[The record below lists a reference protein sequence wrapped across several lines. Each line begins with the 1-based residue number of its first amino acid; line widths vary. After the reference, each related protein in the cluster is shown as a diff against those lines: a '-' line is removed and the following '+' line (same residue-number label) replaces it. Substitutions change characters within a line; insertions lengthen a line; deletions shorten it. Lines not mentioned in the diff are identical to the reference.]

1 MSNKRPVDFKPQGSE
16 TTSLPISEEFWGE
29 SLNPAQWEAV
39 RCIDAP
45 SLVIAGAGSGK
56 TRVLTYKIAWLMQQG
71 IEPWSILAL
80 TFTNKAA
87 REMRERIGKL
97 VGEHEAAPLWMG
109 TFHSIFSRILRIECD
124 TLGFTP
130 HYTIYDDKDSASLIK
145 TIIRE
150 MGFDDKVYRPGV
162 VAHRIS
168 DYKNQLIKCKVLNDI
183 YISCGQKLDM
193 YEVKSRLNDLGYDYT
208 DYINEEGQLA
218 IRGSIL
224 DVYSYDNE
232 LPFRID
238 FNDDEVDSIYTFD
251 YKTQERKEKLNSIHI
266 SPNIKEYNDEE
277 LFDRIYSIYQTR
289 LRQADAMDFDDL
301 LLNTY
306 ILLSEHEDIRSR
318 YEERFQFVLV
328 DEYQDTNYAQ
338 HRIVWLLTEHR
349 QRVCVVGDDAQS
361 IYSFR
366 GARID
371 NILTFQKMYR
381 DAKLFKLEQNYRS
394 TQTIVAAA
402 NSIIKHNRRQIQKS
416 VFSEKEVGE
425 QIPVLEAYSD
435 KEEASV
441 VARRIYELCK
451 KDDYNYGDI
460 AILYR
465 TNDQSRVFEEE
476 FLQRKYPY
484 RIYGGLSF
492 YQRKE
497 VKDAL
502 AYMRLVVNQHD
513 EEALR
518 RIVNVP
524 ARGIGKTTLD
534 KVFSTAVDHAVP
546 PFEVLSHP
554 LNYGLQVS
562 PSTQTRLQ
570 RFAELIEG
578 YNRRLSTDDASI
590 IAQGIV
596 KDSGLYAEIFAGK
609 EPEDRDRQANLQELM
624 DSITSFVDDRQE
636 EGQRVEL
643 ADFLQSVSL
652 MTDADKQLPEDGAC
666 ITLMTIHS
674 AKGLEF
680 PVVFVVGLEESLFP
694 SEMAI
699 DDGNIEEE
707 RRLFYVATTRAQS
720 RLYFTWSHSRVRY
733 GKFQNNQRS
742 RFLNEIDSQYL
753 TSAKPKSSLLFG
765 REKEERPSSSHHHS
779 VTPSLHSSFTSKPS
793 TDRTTP
799 VTPPPSMKPV
809 RSMQSPFTGSTPLPS
824 GNQVSVGSKI
834 EHVRFGRGVVTA
846 LEGSGLDTK
855 ATVVFEN
862 AGQKQLLLR
871 FARFK
876 VIG

>member
-1 MSNKRPVDFKPQGSE
+1 MEGKDPHQSSPLKGEELSLPQGKR
-16 TTSLPISEEFWGE
+16 LGGE

-39 RCIDAP
+39 LCIDAP

-71 IEPWSILAL
+71 MEPWTILAL

-87 REMRERIGKL
+87 REMRERIAKL

-124 TLGFTP
+124 AIGFTP

-145 TIIRE
+145 TIIHE
-150 MGFDDKVYRPGV
+150 MGLDDKVYRPGV

-168 DYKNQLIKCKVLNDI
+168 EAK
-183 YISCGQKLDM
+183 
-193 YEVKSRLNDLGYDYT
+193 
-208 DYINEEGQLA
+208 
-218 IRGSIL
+218 
-224 DVYSYDNE
+224 NE
-232 LPFRID
+232 LIRPSQYARDFDLMRRDQLSRMGRIH
-238 FNDDEVDSIYTFD
+238 E
-251 YKTQERKEKLNSIHI
+251 
-266 SPNIKEYNDEE
+266 
-277 LFDRIYSIYQTR
+277 IYSNYQAR
-289 LRQADAMDFDDL
+289 LKQADAMDFDDL

-306 ILLSEHEDIRSR
+306 ILLSEHPDIRQR
-318 YEERFQFVLV
+318 YEDRFQFVLV
-328 DEYQDTNYAQ
+328 DEYQDTNFAQ

-381 DAKLFKLEQNYRS
+381 DARLFKLEQNYRS

-402 NSIIKHNRRQIQKS
+402 NSVIKHNRRQIQKD
-416 VFSEKEVGE
+416 VFSKKEVGE

-451 KDDYNYGDI
+451 KDDYGYGDI

-484 RIYGGLSF
+484 RIYGGVSF

-502 AYMRLVVNQHD
+502 AYMRLIVNQHD

-524 ARGIGKTTLD
+524 ARGIGKTSLD
-534 KVFSTAVDHAVP
+534 KVFSCAIDHAVP
-546 PFEVLSHP
+546 PFDVLKAP
-554 LNYGLQVS
+554 YNYGLQIS
-562 PSTQTRLQ
+562 PSTATRLQ

-578 YNRRLSTDDASI
+578 YNRRLSTDDAST

-596 KDSGLYAEIFAGK
+596 KDSGLYAEIHAGK
-609 EPEDRDRQANLQELM
+609 EPEDRERQANLQELM

-680 PVVFVVGLEESLFP
+680 PVVFVVGLEENLFP

-699 DDGNIEEE
+699 EEGNIEEE
-707 RRLFYVATTRAQS
+707 RRLFYVATTRAQT
-720 RLYFTWSHSRVRY
+720 RLFLTWSHSRVRY

-753 TSAKPKSSLLFG
+753 TTSKPKSSLLFG
-765 REKEERPSSSHHHS
+765 RDKEDNASSTRGGREAAHPSPFTPHPSPFTPNSSPF
-779 VTPSLHSSFTSKPS
+779 TPNPSPFTPHPS
-793 TDRTTP
+793 PTGQRGT
-799 VTPPPSMKPV
+799 MRPV
-809 RSMQSPFTGSTPLPS
+809 RSVQSPFTESTPLPS
-824 GNQVSVGSKI
+824 ANQVSVGARI

-855 ATVVFEN
+855 ATVEFEN